1 MAWEDWDERVGR
13 GIQQGKWCQQ
23 REKMK
28 IKGDAQWLGLGDSS
42 ESSLKQKLTPW
53 PSWDCSLEREV

>member
-42 ESSLKQKLTPW
+42 ESSLKQKLTP
-53 PSWDCSLEREV
+53 